1 MRPLELHWNPAMKDE
16 ELPEEFQLNVMQ
28 KETTKVCEG
37 SNLIFAK
44 NSSKY
49 LLDQV
54 FFVCEYGWRIC

>member
-1 MRPLELHWNPAMKDE
+1 MKDE
-16 ELPEEFQLNVMQ
+16 ELLEEFQLDVMQ
-28 KETTKVCEG
+28 KETMKVCEG

-54 FFVCEYGWRIC
+54 FFICEYGWRIC

>member
-1 MRPLELHWNPAMKDE
+1 MKDE
-16 ELPEEFQLNVMQ
+16 ELPKEFQLDVMR
-28 KETTKVCEG
+28 KETTKVSEG

-54 FFVCEYGWRIC
+54 FFMCEYGWRICWRQF

>member
-1 MRPLELHWNPAMKDE
+1 MKDE
-16 ELPEEFQLNVMQ
+16 ELPKEFQLDVMR
-28 KETTKVCEG
+28 KETTKVSEG

-54 FFVCEYGWRIC
+54 FFMCEYGWRIC